1 MYLLFRV
8 VSSTVSAD
16 RCDMMNAYD
25 SLHGGME
32 TT

>member
-16 RCDMMNAYD
+16 RYDMMNVYD